1 MIHVKRSF
9 FSVLQQPVR
18 LFLLF
23 LFKFDLTILLMFYT
37 YTLIVI
43 PVLLLPIIGMTET
56 LWPMALGAGMVGLII
71 LAWRNSSNRSGIL
84 FAMLPLVYGWWL
96 TNVFFILGKVYEII
110 VLAGIFGWFFI
121 ILTSVVVIFGL
132 MVLAEKSITNFRAR
146 VGMKRAWT
154 TIKDAARNQRGIAGL
169 CLAVC
174 MVCGAYAGITIQS
187 FPRGEIVVT
196 PQDYHADFAF
206 WAGTSNTSYTDPQLA
221 ELNEHGVILAGG
233 WTNVSQMQYWLDHYP
248 NVRFSLVIYGTFCD
262 ADAAEITERAKT
274 QIGYVTDNSLTNIIG
289 ITLDWEGWEP
299 SNATAHQQAIQI
311 WSDFLDW
318 KEVNAPANFSVTL
331 LDHSSAYYDYIDG
344 DMDMHSLWQA
354 VDFEVPRFDEYAPMI
369 YRCTYGGAKPFGDP
383 VSYSSAWGVEDTYSF
398 YKAMEVNARGVA
410 GTFGNRSRLGIYLGE
425 TNCSCYGRD
434 VQVWENGKYMGTGWD
449 MLVQDSLICKA
460 FGTKTITY
468 FLMQANP
475 TDPDPTKSW
484 WMGGGFDAYGNDFL
498 DKLDAAVN
506 GANSTKP
513 FTINIGPL
521 SVWKTGL
528 SYFEG
533 SLMMDYLYNIDH
545 PLGFAL
551 WMGMIV
557 ALGVFLFWREWR
569 RQEKTISTTS
579 SADAKE
585 TRDK

>member
-1 MIHVKRSF
+1 MKRKP
-9 FSVLQQPVR
+9 FSSLRAPVGTV
-18 LFLLF
+18 LLF
-23 LFKFDLTILLMFYT
+23 LFKFNLALMLVFYA
-37 YTLIVI
+37 YTLCII
-43 PVLLLPIIGMTET
+43 PLLLLNIIGLSET
-56 LWPMALGAGMVGLII
+56 LWPLALCGGMIGLIV
-71 LAWRNSSNRSGIL
+71 LAWHNASNRSGFL
-84 FAMLPLVYGWWL
+84 FAALPLVYGWWL
-96 TNVFFILGKVYEII
+96 TNVFFILGKVYEI
-110 VLAGIFGWFFI
+110 VRLAGIFGWFFI
-121 ILTSVVVIFGL
+121 ILTSVVVIFGIA
-132 MVLAEKSITNFRAR
+132 VLAEKSMTTFRAR
-146 VGMKRAWT
+146 VGIKRAWT
-154 TIKDAARNQRGIAGL
+154 AIKENAKNQRGIAAMCLVL
-169 CLAVC
+169 CA
-174 MVCGAYAGITIQS
+174 VCGAYATITIQS
-187 FPRGEIVVT
+187 FPRGEILVT
-196 PQDYHADFAF
+196 PQDYHANFAF

-233 WTNVSQMQYWLDHYP
+233 WTNVSQMQFWLNHYP

-262 ADAAEITERAKT
+262 ADAYEITERAKT

-289 ITLDWEGWEP
+289 ITLDWEGWKP

-318 KEVNAPANFSVTL
+318 KAANAPANFTVTL

-354 VDFEVPRFDEYAPMI
+354 VDFQVPRFDEYAPMI

-398 YKAMEVNARGVA
+398 YKAMEVNAKGVA
-410 GTFGNRSRLGIYLGE
+410 GTFGNLSRLGIYLGE

-434 VQVWENGKYMGTGWD
+434 VKVYENGKYMGTGWD

-468 FLMQANP
+468 FLMQANWA
-475 TDPDPTKSW
+475 DGW
-484 WMGGGFDAYGNDFL
+484 WMGGGFDAYGDDFL

-513 FTINIGPL
+513 FTINVGPI

-533 SLMMDYLYNIDH
+533 GLMMDYLYNIDH
-545 PLGFAL
+545 PLEFAL
-551 WMGMIV
+551 WMCLVIT
-557 ALGVFLFWREWR
+557 LGVVLFWRER
-569 RQEKTISTTS
+569 SKYKKNAALEPAR
-579 SADAKE
+579 E
-585 TRDK
+585 TP